1 MLVCIVCNV
10 FICRPGDKWFSGP
23 LITSGSIC
31 HRTNISHHNTEIW
44 HGRLET
50 FIEILK
56 KWKQNYL
63 NWRSQ
68 SNITLTSIDCRNPH
82 ISRSSTL
89 YPDKAW
95 RGFYFSLFETLY
107 FVPWSDQG
115 APDDLVSPS
124 SWLQS
129 ELRNLLSPGGQWS
142 SPHWNRTSLNIK

>member
-1 MLVCIVCNV
+1 MIFWAANY
-10 FICRPGDKWFSGP
+10 KWEHLSSHSHLSP
-23 LITSGSIC
+23 Q
-31 HRTNISHHNTEIW
+31 HRDLTRETWHIYWNI
-44 HGRLET
+44 
-50 FIEILK
+50 IEILK

-68 SNITLTSIDCRNPH
+68 LNITLTSIDCRNPH

-95 RGFYFSLFETLY
+95 RGFYFSLCETLY

-142 SPHWNRTSLNIK
+142 SPHWNNKYQLQHYQG